1 MILLEPAY
9 TITHLMVEIK
19 RRTISLTE
27 FSPSSTH
34 RAFWPGEL
42 AQNATSQAQQHNFRV
57 ARYPPGTLEP
67 LLKCEPKDLSEEEFY
82 SIRRVIIGSRRDTRH
97 AGRAQAR
104 MATASSPEVTM
115 R

>member
-1 MILLEPAY
+1 VLHLYSPDPLDDQAADKRSRSEWFVGHSD
-9 TITHLMVEIK
+9 ITP
-19 RRTISLTE
+19 SLADNV
-27 FSPSSTH
+27 
-34 RAFWPGEL
+34 RI
-42 AQNATSQAQQHNFRV
+42 

-104 MATASSPEVTM
+104 MATASSAEVTM